1 MVTHASDQNS
11 GGVFPGQ
18 QVYSSDSYTKLSFS
32 SLGLEAIGY
41 PFKKRKLSSTH
52 KC

>member
-18 QVYSSDSYTKLSFS
+18 QVYSSDSYRTLSFS
-32 SLGLEAIGY
+32 SLGLEDIGY
-41 PFKKRKLSSTH
+41 HFKKRKLSSTH

>member
-18 QVYSSDSYTKLSFS
+18 QAYSSDSYTKLSFS